1 MIIEHMEGIETHK
14 NNGFTLI
21 ELIVVLLIISIISA
35 VVVSR
40 YTGTNNNELI
50 GQVEVIKSHLRY
62 AQSKAMSST
71 SSFWHIH
78 FETTPAQYTLY
89 KGEDKKYFPGVDY
102 PDEEDYIRLKP
113 GISLSGET
121 YVLFDD
127 LGRPYPNKTG
137 APGTQLAI
145 VKTIIT
151 SSAGNI
157 EIKPETGFIP

>member
-21 ELIVVLLIISIISA
+21 ELIVILLTVSIISA

-50 GQVEVIKSHLRY
+50 GQIEVIKSHLRY

-78 FETTPAQYTLY
+78 FDTTPAQYTLY
-89 KGEDKKYFPGVDY
+89 KGTNPKYFPGETTY
-102 PDEEDYIRLKP
+102 PIPLKP

-127 LGRPYPNKTG
+127 LGRPYPNNTG
-137 APGTQLAI
+137 APGTQLTT

-151 SSAGNI
+151 SSVGDI

>member
-21 ELIVVLLIISIISA
+21 ELIVVLLIIAIISA

-40 YTGTNNNELI
+40 YTGTNNELI

-71 SSFWHIH
+71 SSGTSSFWHIH

-89 KGEDKKYFPGVDY
+89 KGANQKYFPGETNVTI
-102 PDEEDYIRLKP
+102 PLNP

-121 YVLFDD
+121 YILFDD
-127 LGRPYPNKTG
+127 LGRPYPNNTG
-137 APGTQLAI
+137 ASGTQLTT